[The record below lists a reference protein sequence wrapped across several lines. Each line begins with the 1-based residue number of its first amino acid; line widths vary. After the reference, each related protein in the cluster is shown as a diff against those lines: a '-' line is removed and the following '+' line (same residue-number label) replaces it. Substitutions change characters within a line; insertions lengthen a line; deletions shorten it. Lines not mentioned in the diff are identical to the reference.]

1 MHNSVVVT
9 TIGDGYIRPKLTLL
23 WIYALCIG
31 CPAFVGAEC
40 SADYWRHADPAALV
54 ARTRLACGITM
65 RPSVRL
71 FVGLGSYGFAVFPFP
86 ERRKNENKSVFHCPS
101 LTRSI
106 RPLDSTS
113 KHKERREQ
121 ERRARF
127 APPAAPVDLILFSAG
142 VLRLLEGHWVDGWVG
157 EGGRRS
163 CHLTERIMC
172 ACRVAERR
180 RPDWTWRRRTDGLA
194 ASCSGTG
201 GRSRA
206 ANPAASSLQRHRLVL
221 GMHMP
226 REMELVVARRCRCPL
241 AEQSASEGKLLQ
253 DSQS

>member
-101 LTRSI
+101 ITRSI

-142 VLRLLEGHWVDGWVG
+142 ELRLLEGHWVDGWGG
-157 EGGRRS
+157 EGGRGS
-163 CHLTERIMC
+163 CHLTEMAGRQSGGGQTGPGDDGPTDWQ
-172 ACRVAERR
+172 RVVPELEGEAA
-180 RPDWTWRRRTDGLA
+180 PRTRLLPR
-194 ASCSGTG
+194 CSGIG
-201 GRSRA
+201 WYWGCIC
-206 ANPAASSLQRHRLVL
+206 LV
-221 GMHMP
+221 
-226 REMELVVARRCRCPL
+226 RW
-241 AEQSASEGKLLQ
+241 S
-253 DSQS
+253 